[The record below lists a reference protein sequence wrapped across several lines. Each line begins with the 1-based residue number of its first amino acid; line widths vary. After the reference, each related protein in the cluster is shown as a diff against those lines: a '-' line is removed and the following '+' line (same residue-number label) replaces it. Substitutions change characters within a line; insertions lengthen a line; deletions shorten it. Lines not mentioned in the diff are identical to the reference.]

1 MNKKEIIKSSFR
13 IMKRN
18 KMRTFFMLLGI
29 VISIASLIL
38 TITLGR
44 GFQQQISE
52 RVKKY
57 LSSNSIIVMAQKVKT
72 DRKQVETDLISSLTI
87 EDLKA
92 IAAEVP
98 SISMYDPVQI
108 AGNREVVSGN
118 RNISTTIKGGSC
130 IGAIVW
136 NRGVSSGE
144 YFTEEEEITASRVAL
159 IGPGIATALFGSA
172 DPVGAQIRI
181 SNIPFTVKGVLVPK
195 GVDPHGSDLDLEIVV
210 PITTLMKRMLNVD
223 YLSLGKFILND
234 ETQMEEAVKGITAVL
249 KERHHITE
257 DNNADFMVI
266 TPTFVK
272 EKISEMTRIFN
283 VFLPLISLI
292 ALLAAGIVIVVL
304 MLMSVNERIGEIGL
318 RKAVGARSKDVLFQF
333 VAEVSITSMFGGIV
347 GMAIGLA
354 CFALISIKMQV
365 PFSLSVLMLICGFVL
380 PVMVGIIAG
389 ITPARKAA
397 KYNPVDALKQ

>member
-18 KMRTFFMLLGI
+18 KMRTFFMVLGI

-38 TITLGR
+38 TITMGR

-52 RVKKY
+52 RAKKY
-57 LSSNSIIVMAQKVKT
+57 LGSNSIVVMAQKMKL
-72 DRKQVETDLISSLTI
+72 DRKQVETDLISTLTI

-98 SISMYDPVQI
+98 SISLYDPVQV
-108 AGNREVVSGN
+108 AGNREVVSGS
-118 RNISTTIKGGSC
+118 RNISTSIKGSSC
-130 IGAIVW
+130 NGAIVW

-159 IGPGIATALFGSA
+159 IGPGIAAALFGNA

-195 GVDPHGSDLDLEIVV
+195 GVDPHGNDLDLDIVV

-249 KERHHITE
+249 KERHQITE
-257 DNNADFMVI
+257 DSNADFMVI

-354 CFALISIKMQV
+354 CFALVSIKMQV
-365 PFSLSVLMLICGFVL
+365 PFSLSVLLLICGFAL

-389 ITPARKAA
+389 IIPAQKAA